1 MATASAVLG
10 LVGTIG
16 SVTPPPYGLA
26 IMAVAGVAT
35 AVLGLFMDTGPS
47 ELEIIGGL
55 IDDQTKQIAGMNPSY
70 IYSWFLKPLSVLH
83 SRFPTKKS

>member
-1 MATASAVLG
+1 MFFPDLESAVGDGDKMATASAVLG
-10 LVGTIG
+10 LVGVVG
-16 SVTPPPYGLA
+16 SVTPPPFGLA

-55 IDDQTKQIAGMNPSY
+55 IDDQTKQIAGMDC
-70 IYSWFLKPLSVLH
+70 
-83 SRFPTKKS
+83 

>member
-1 MATASAVLG
+1 MFFPDLERAVGDGDGMATASAVLG

-55 IDDQTKQIAGMNPSY
+55 IDDQTKQIAGMNC
-70 IYSWFLKPLSVLH
+70 
-83 SRFPTKKS
+83 